1 MTKKITHGKNGRAR
15 LLPGLKEALGK
26 NVHLSKTMMAEV
38 AGQSGLS
45 LNEVYSV
52 TSFYAYLPVKPAGQN
67 IIRVCEALPCDLK
80 DAGAVINYIKESLG
94 IKPGETTA
102 DGKFSLEMVGCIGAC
117 DEAPAMMINDK
128 LYGTLTKDKIA
139 AILKT
144 Y

>member
-1 MTKKITHGKNGRAR
+1 MTAETTPAKNAR
-15 LLPGLKEALGK
+15 SKLLPGLKEAAGK
-26 NVHLSKTMMAEV
+26 NAHLSKTVMTEV
-38 AGQSGLS
+38 AGRDGLP
-45 LNEVYSV
+45 LNEVYAVS
-52 TSFYAYLPVKPAGQN
+52 SFYAYLPVRPAGKN

-80 DAGAVINYIKESLG
+80 DASAVLGYVKELLG

-102 DGKFSLEMVGCIGAC
+102 DGKFSLEVAGCIGAC

-128 LYGTLTKDKIA
+128 LYGNLSKDRIA